1 MTRIISIASA
11 KGGVGKTTIAA
22 NLSAALAGFK
32 QNVIA
37 IDANLTTP
45 NLGLHLGMPLFQKT
59 LHDVL
64 RGDAKIHE
72 ATFQHASGF
81 LVVPAGLSFNEMKNV
96 DIARLSNVL
105 SNLSGKTDMIIVDC
119 AAGLGREATTAMKFS
134 DEMLVVTN
142 PELPA
147 VADALKAIK
156 VAEQNK
162 VKPIGAVVNRVTSH
176 KHEMPINEIE
186 EMLNIPVVSA
196 IPEDIWVKRAI
207 AARKPLVNFR
217 PNAPASIEMKALAAK
232 LAGIEYKPGIGF
244 ARRFFNWFFE

>member
-1 MTRIISIASA
+1 MARIISIASA
-11 KGGVGKTTIAA
+11 KGGVGKTTVAA

-37 IDANLTTP
+37 VDANITTP
-45 NLGLHLGMPLFQKT
+45 NLGLHLGMPLFPKT

-81 LVVPAGLSFNEMKNV
+81 LVVPAGLSFNEMKNI
-96 DIARLSNVL
+96 DIDRLSNVL
-105 SNLSGKTDMIIVDC
+105 SDLSGKTDTIIVDC

-156 VAEQNK
+156 IAEKNK
-162 VKPIGAVVNRVTSH
+162 VMPIGTVVNRVTNH
-176 KHEMPINEIE
+176 RHEMSVKEIE
-186 EMLNIPVVSA
+186 EMLGIPVISA

-207 AARKPLVNFR
+207 AARKPVVNFR
-217 PNAPASIEMKALAAK
+217 PSAPASIEMKSLAAK
-232 LAGIEYKPGIGF
+232 LAGIEYNPSFGF
-244 ARRFFNWFFE
+244 ARRFFNWFFD